1 MPRIVLAIGL
11 LAIVSGCIPFPH
23 METLAPS
30 VSGTLT
36 EDGVAVSG
44 AVIHYFA
51 YTNFEADP
59 CRVSEVTAVTGDQ
72 GEFFIKE
79 HRELEILFV
88 PMADRLYL
96 FTVCAE
102 RGGSFELLW
111 QEGDFGTLR
120 KDLAIRCDLTDPL
133 VETDKGRRR
142 CLLPDETSL
151 GE

>member
-1 MPRIVLAIGL
+1 MLRTVLAIGL
-11 LAIVSGCIPFPH
+11 LVTVSGCIPLPH

-36 EDGVAVSG
+36 EDGIAVSG
-44 AVIHYFA
+44 AMIHYIA
-51 YTNFEADP
+51 DANFEGDP
-59 CRVSEVTAVTGDQ
+59 CRVSEVTAVTDDQ
-72 GEFFIKE
+72 GEFFFKE
-79 HRELEILFV
+79 HRELELLFA

-120 KDLAIRCDLTDPL
+120 KDLAIQCDLTDPL

-142 CLLPDETSL
+142 CLLPYETSL
-151 GE
+151 GG